1 MMIKKFLA
9 TGGLTAVLVGGI
21 AGVAVAAAS
30 HPASAAR
37 PAAAIQHIR
46 ATGSYQAKEQ
56 EPGGEATSPE
66 NEATSPGTEATSPG
80 TDAPGGHQDAPGQ
93 NVDHQFDGVE

>member
-21 AGVAVAAAS
+21 AGVAVAAMY
-30 HPASAAR
+30 HPASAATT
-37 PAAAIQHIR
+37 AAAVQHVR
-46 ATGSYQAKEQ
+46 ATGPAQAKEQ
-56 EPGGEATSPE
+56 EPSGEATAPE
-66 NEATSPGTEATSPG
+66 TEATSPQ